1 MSFNHFSDAVQP
13 PQSFCV
19 KPSKTKCNGMSTQK
33 MFQFSK
39 THFKK
44 CNKKYQDDSV
54 NVTVFCPAMCPWTC
68 FQYWFWVRTFS
79 GLFELKHSCKT
90 FKRHLKLHG
99 AFHSHICLFSNTGEE
114 LKNHFHQAISRLQKI
129 TATVPRATY
138 QSPAKICQQ
147 TAHNESLIGESERP
161 K

>member
-138 QSPAKICQQ
+138 QSPAKIC
-147 TAHNESLIGESERP
+147 
-161 K
+161 

>member
-1 MSFNHFSDAVQP
+1 MT
-13 PQSFCV
+13 QSSLLSHSV
-19 KPSKTKCNGMSTQK
+19 LNQAKP
-33 MFQFSK
+33 
-39 THFKK
+39 
-44 CNKKYQDDSV
+44 
-54 NVTVFCPAMCPWTC
+54 NVTECQPKRCFSLAKHILKSVIKNIRMIQLMSPFFCPAMCPWTC

-79 GLFELKHSCKT
+79 GLFELKHNCKT